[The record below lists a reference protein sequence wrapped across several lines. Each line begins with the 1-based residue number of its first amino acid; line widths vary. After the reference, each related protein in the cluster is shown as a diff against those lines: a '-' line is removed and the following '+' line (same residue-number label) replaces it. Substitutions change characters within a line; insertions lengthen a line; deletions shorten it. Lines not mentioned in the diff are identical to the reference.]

1 LGATN
6 YMQNPE
12 LEERRTFARTPVKL
26 SLRYSFLDSS
36 KKWLAKTHD
45 ISAQGI
51 SLILH
56 ARLMPHTPV
65 QVWLQLPHNEQPI
78 YLEGEVVWSDTIDQ
92 NKHIAG
98 ICLEKADL
106 MVPLVMKA

>member
-1 LGATN
+1 
-6 YMQNPE
+6 MKNPAP
-12 LEERRTFARTPVKL
+12 EERRTFERILVKL
-26 SLRYSFLDSS
+26 SLRYSFLDSD

-51 SLILH
+51 SLIL
-56 ARLMPHTPV
+56 RTQLKPHTPV

-78 YLEGEVVWSDTIDQ
+78 YLEGEVVWSDMVDQ

-106 MVPLVMKA
+106 MMPLDIKI